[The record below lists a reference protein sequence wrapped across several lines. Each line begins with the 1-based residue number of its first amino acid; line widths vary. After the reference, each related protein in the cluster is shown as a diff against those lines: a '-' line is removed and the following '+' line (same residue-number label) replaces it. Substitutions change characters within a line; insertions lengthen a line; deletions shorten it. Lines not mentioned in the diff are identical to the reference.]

1 MSLFTRAAGR
11 VALTHVGHV
20 TPTEPSSATGLVGEV
35 YRQVERD
42 FGMLAPPVALHSP
55 APPVLAAA
63 WMMLRETLLVTG
75 TVPRATKEAVAAAVS
90 TANACPYCVEVHG
103 AALTGLG
110 GGPDAAAIAAGRL
123 DGVADPQLRAI
134 AGWARDPVLGGAV
147 PFPAAQLPEL
157 AGVALVFHYINR
169 MVSVFLRPSPL
180 PPLPTAAR
188 RGTLW
193 VAGRMMGA
201 FARREAA
208 AGASL
213 DLLPPASVPPDLAWA
228 GRTTIADAFA
238 RAGAAVEEAAV
249 PVVPER
255 IRYLLLTRLAE
266 WDGAP
271 PGVSA
276 SWVDTALSGVPDDE
290 LAVGRLVLLTA
301 QSAYQVGDR
310 VVGAFRDRDPRD
322 ASLVTAASWA
332 ALTAAR
338 CIGARLPDGAAAPHE
353 SG

>member
-1 MSLFTRAAGR
+1 MSLFTRVAGR
-11 VALTHVGHV
+11 IALPHIGRV
-20 TPTEPSSATGLVGEV
+20 TPVEPSSATGLVGQV

-63 WMMLRETLLVTG
+63 WTMLRETLLVTG

-90 TANACPYCVEVHG
+90 AANACPYCVEIHG

-110 GGPDAAAIAAGRL
+110 GGPDAQAIAAGRL
-123 DGVADPQLRAI
+123 DDVADPRLRAI
-134 AGWARDPVLGGAV
+134 ARWARDPVLGAAA

-157 AGVALVFHYINR
+157 GGVAVVFHYINR

-180 PPLPTAAR
+180 PPLPAFTR

-201 FARREAA
+201 FARREASP
-208 AGASL
+208 GTSL
-213 DLLPPASVPPDLAWA
+213 DLLPPAPVPPDLAWA
-228 GRTTIADAFA
+228 GQTRIADAFA

-255 IRYLLLTRLAE
+255 IRYLLLTRLSE
-266 WDGAP
+266 WDGSP

-276 SWVDTALSGVPDDE
+276 SWADAALAGVPDDE
-290 LAVGRLVLLTA
+290 VAVGRLVLLTA

-310 VVGAFRDRDPRD
+310 AVGAFRDRDPRD
-322 ASLVTAASWA
+322 ASLVAAVSWA

-338 CIGARLPDGAAAPHE
+338 CIGARLPDGAPAV
-353 SG
+353 